1 MDISDIASQEYVEV
15 DVGTRLGKVRSL
27 FDEENPKGIIVTRDG
42 EYDGVLA
49 ERDVLQSHVED
60 DAKAGSLTKPS
71 RNDPAPQI
79 DRTEHIRDVARQLVE
94 GGTKVAPV
102 FEGEKRY
109 GIITADAILTAV
121 IDNLDALTVEQICTD
136 DVISIPEDAGVGKAI
151 NYLRENGIS
160 RLPVVNENG
169 HLSGVIT
176 THDISNIAIRRMDKQ
191 TTGDRKGDVERVLD
205 MPVSDAMSN
214 PVTTTTENESV
225 KEAVQMMLDNDY
237 GGLIVTPEDDDR
249 LVRGI
254 LTKTDVLRALSYTEK
269 DRLDVQ
275 ITNIRLLETISRDDI
290 REQIQNVAD
299 KYRKMQVQHA
309 HVRFHKHKE
318 KLRGTPLIQC
328 QIRLRTNKGQVAG
341 TGEGYGADNA
351 FRVAADKL
359 ERNVLELKGVI
370 SDEEYKGQV
379 LRKLGEM

>member
-79 DRTEHIRDVARQLVE
+79 DRTEDIRDVARQLVE

-121 IDNLDALTVEQICTD
+121 IDNLDALTVDQICTD

-191 TTGDRKGDVERVLD
+191 TTGDRKGDIERVPD

-214 PVTTTTENESV
+214 PVTTTTETESV
-225 KEAVQMMLDNDY
+225 KKAVQTMLDNDY

-275 ITNIRLLETISRDDI
+275 ITNIQLLETISRDDI

-318 KLRGTPLIQC
+318 KLRGTPLIQS

>member
-79 DRTEHIRDVARQLVE
+79 DRTEDIRDVARQLVE

-121 IDNLDALTVEQICTD
+121 IDNLDALTVDQICTD

-191 TTGDRKGDVERVLD
+191 TTGDRKGDIERVLD

-214 PVTTTTENESV
+214 PVTTTTETESV
-225 KEAVQMMLDNDY
+225 KKAVQTMLDNDY

-275 ITNIRLLETISRDDI
+275 ITNIQLLETISRDDI

-318 KLRGTPLIQC
+318 KLRGTPLIQS

>member
-1 MDISDIASQEYVEV
+1 MDISEIASQEYVEV

-27 FDEENPKGIIVTRDG
+27 FDEENPKGIIVTREG
-42 EYDGVLA
+42 EYAGVLA
-49 ERDVLQSHVED
+49 EQDVLQSHVED
-60 DAKAGSLTKPS
+60 DAKAGSLIKPS
-71 RNDPAPQI
+71 RNDPAPKI
-79 DRTEHIRDVARQLVE
+79 DRTEGIRDVARQLVE

-102 FEGEKRY
+102 FEGEQRY
-109 GIITADAILTAV
+109 GIITANGILSAV
-121 IDNLDALTVEQICTD
+121 LDNLDALTVDQIYTD
-136 DVISIPEDAGVGKAI
+136 DVISIEETAGVGKAI

-169 HLSGVIT
+169 HLSGIIT
-176 THDISNIAIRRMDKQ
+176 THDISDIAIRRMHKQ

-205 MPVSDAMSN
+205 MPVYDAMNS
-214 PVTTTTENESV
+214 PVTTTTPTTSV
-225 KEAVQMMLDNDY
+225 EDAVGTMLDHDY
-237 GGLIVTPEDDDR
+237 GGLVVTSEDDDR
-249 LVRGI
+249 LVQGI
-254 LTKTDVLRALSYTEK
+254 LTKTDVLRALSYTEQEH
-269 DRLDVQ
+269 LDVQ
-275 ITNIRLLETISRDDI
+275 ITNIRLLDTITREDI
-290 REQIQNVAD
+290 REQIQQIAD

-351 FRVAADKL
+351 FRVATDKL

-370 SDEEYKGQV
+370 SDEEYRGQV